1 MPLVARSFDDKFLS
15 KNLIKHVEEFAFIY
29 QPELKLTVLENAVAL
44 QGVLSV
50 SGPKG
55 VFDAY
60 QVCIGVPFS
69 FPLDEPVVYEVGER
83 IPKTPD
89 RHINPGS
96 NSCCLGVWEEW
107 LLTTS
112 SPSFTGFMNELVNDY
127 FTSQSWFELYG
138 EWPYGQRSHGQQGV
152 AEAYCRLLDIDL
164 DANAA
169 ESYLRLLG
177 YNNIKGHHWCSCGSG
192 LRLRK
197 CHISKVRKLQM
208 IIAPSMANRMLQRLT
223 ANG

>member
-1 MPLVARSFDDKFLS
+1 MSLAARSTDDKLFS
-15 KNLIKHVEEFAFIY
+15 KNLRKDVEEFAFIY
-29 QPELKLTVLENAVAL
+29 QPELKISVLENVVVL
-44 QGVLSV
+44 QGMLSV

-60 QVCIGVPFS
+60 QVCIGVPFT
-69 FPLDEPVVYEVGER
+69 FPLDEPVVYEIGER

-107 LLTTS
+107 ILTTS
-112 SPSFTGFMNELVNDY
+112 CPSFSGFMNELVNDY

-152 AEAYCRLLDIDL
+152 AEAYCSLLDIDL
-164 DANAA
+164 DINAA
-169 ESYLRLLG
+169 ESYLRLLED
-177 YNNIKGHHWCSCGSG
+177 NNIKGHRWCPCGSG

-197 CHISKVRKLQM
+197 CHFSKIKELQM
-208 IIAPSMANRMLQRLT
+208 TIAPSMANKMLKRLT
-223 ANG
+223 DA